1 MEKIN
6 EILNYAVGD
15 FTVGKILSAV
25 VVFVVCYVVLRILM
39 RLFTR
44 LLGHVHM
51 DNTLRKIVLGAIKL
65 LLYFIVA
72 MVVIDTLGVSV
83 TSLLA
88 AFSVVGLAASL
99 AVQDSLSNLASG
111 IMLLVTKPFKIG
123 DYVEIDDVGGT
134 VQMISLIHTRITTID
149 NKMIYV
155 PNSKIIA
162 AKIVNYTQQEKRR
175 VDLEISASYDAP
187 IACVRQAL
195 LEAVAVVDLFTDT
208 PAPPF
213 AAVLSY
219 DDSSI
224 RYVVRAWVKTE
235 AYWDARFAL
244 LEQIKASFDKYG
256 VEMTYNHLNVH
267 MTRETAQEEPSK
279 K

>member
-1 MEKIN
+1 MDKIS
-6 EILNYAVGD
+6 EILNYSVGN

-25 VVFVVCYVVLRILM
+25 VVFVVCYLILRVMM

-44 LLGHVHM
+44 ILSRVNM
-51 DNTLRKIVLGAIKL
+51 DETLRKILLAAIKL
-65 LLYFIVA
+65 ILYFLLA

-123 DYVEIDDVGGT
+123 DYVEIDEVSGT
-134 VQMISLIHTRITTID
+134 VKMISLIHTRITTID

-162 AKIVNYTQQEKRR
+162 TKIVNYTQQEKRR

-187 IACVRQAL
+187 IETVRQSL
-195 LEAVAVVDLFTDT
+195 LEAVSAVGLFSDT

-213 AAVLSY
+213 AAVLSF
-219 DDSSI
+219 DESSI

-235 AYWDARFAL
+235 QYWDAYFAL
-244 LEQIKASFDKYG
+244 LEQIKAAFDKNG

-267 MTRETAQEEPSK
+267 MVKE
-279 K
+279 

>member
-1 MEKIN
+1 MDKIS
-6 EILNYAVGD
+6 EILNYSVGN

-25 VVFVVCYVVLRILM
+25 VVFVVCYLILRVMM

-44 LLGHVHM
+44 ILSRVNM
-51 DNTLRKIVLGAIKL
+51 DETLRKILLAAIKL
-65 LLYFIVA
+65 ILYFLLA

-123 DYVEIDDVGGT
+123 DYVEIDDVSGT
-134 VQMISLIHTRITTID
+134 VKMISLIHTRITTID

-162 AKIVNYTQQEKRR
+162 TKIVNYTQQEKRR

-187 IACVRQAL
+187 IETVRQSL
-195 LEAVAVVDLFTDT
+195 LEAVSAVGLFSDT

-213 AAVLSY
+213 AAVLSF
-219 DDSSI
+219 DESSI

-235 AYWDARFAL
+235 QYWDAHFAL
-244 LEQIKASFDKYG
+244 LEQIKTAFDKNG

-267 MTRETAQEEPSK
+267 MVKE
-279 K
+279 

>member
-1 MEKIN
+1 MEKISA
-6 EILNYAVGD
+6 ILNYSIGN

-25 VVFVVCYVVLRILM
+25 VVFVVCYLLLRILM
-39 RLFTR
+39 RVFDR
-44 LLGHVHM
+44 IFQRVSM
-51 DNTLRKIVLGAIKL
+51 DETLKKILRAAVKVV
-65 LLYFIVA
+65 LYFVTA
-72 MVVIDTLGVSV
+72 MIVIDTLGVSV

-123 DYVEIDDVGGT
+123 DYVDIDDVSGT
-134 VQMISLIHTRITTID
+134 VKMISLIHTRITTID

-162 AKIVNYTQQEKRR
+162 TKIINYTQQEKRR

-187 IACVRQAL
+187 IATVRQSL
-195 LEAVAVVDLFTDT
+195 LDAVAAVGLFTDT

-219 DDSSI
+219 DESSI

-235 AYWDARFAL
+235 QYWDAHFAL
-244 LEQIKASFDKYG
+244 LEQIKTAFDKNG

-267 MTRETAQEEPSK
+267 MVKE
-279 K
+279 

>member
-1 MEKIN
+1 MDKIS
-6 EILNYAVGD
+6 EILNYSVGN

-25 VVFVVCYVVLRILM
+25 VVFVVCYLILRVLM

-44 LLGHVHM
+44 ILSCVNM
-51 DNTLRKIVLGAIKL
+51 DETLRKILLAAIKL
-65 LLYFIVA
+65 ILYFLLA

-123 DYVEIDDVGGT
+123 DYVEIDDVSGT
-134 VQMISLIHTRITTID
+134 VKMISLIHTRITTID

-162 AKIVNYTQQEKRR
+162 TKIVNYTQQEKRR

-187 IACVRQAL
+187 IETVRQSL
-195 LEAVAVVDLFTDT
+195 LEAVSAVGLFSDT

-213 AAVLSY
+213 AAVLSF
-219 DDSSI
+219 DESSI

-235 AYWDARFAL
+235 QYWDAYFAL
-244 LEQIKASFDKYG
+244 LEQIKIAFDKNG

-267 MTRETAQEEPSK
+267 MVKE
-279 K
+279 

>member
-1 MEKIN
+1 MDKIS
-6 EILNYAVGD
+6 EILNYSVGN

-25 VVFVVCYVVLRILM
+25 VVFVVCYLILRVLM

-44 LLGHVHM
+44 ILSRVNM
-51 DNTLRKIVLGAIKL
+51 DETLRKILLAAIKL
-65 LLYFIVA
+65 ILYFLLA

-123 DYVEIDDVGGT
+123 DYVEIDEVSGT
-134 VQMISLIHTRITTID
+134 VKMISLIHTRITTID

-162 AKIVNYTQQEKRR
+162 TKIVNYTQQEKRR

-187 IACVRQAL
+187 IETVRQSL
-195 LEAVAVVDLFTDT
+195 LEAVSAVGLFSDT

-213 AAVLSY
+213 AAVLSF
-219 DDSSI
+219 DESSI

-235 AYWDARFAL
+235 QYWDAYFAL
-244 LEQIKASFDKYG
+244 LEQIKAAFDKNG

-267 MTRETAQEEPSK
+267 MVKE
-279 K
+279 

>member
-1 MEKIN
+1 MDKIS
-6 EILNYAVGD
+6 EILNYSVGN

-25 VVFVVCYVVLRILM
+25 VVFVVCYLILRVLM

-44 LLGHVHM
+44 ILSRVNM
-51 DNTLRKIVLGAIKL
+51 DETLRKILLAAIKL
-65 LLYFIVA
+65 ILYFLLA

-123 DYVEIDDVGGT
+123 DYVEIDEVSGT
-134 VQMISLIHTRITTID
+134 VKMISLIHTRITTID

-162 AKIVNYTQQEKRR
+162 TKIVNYTQQEKRR

-187 IACVRQAL
+187 IETVRQSL
-195 LEAVAVVDLFTDT
+195 LEAVSAVGLFSDT

-213 AAVLSY
+213 AAVLSFGE
-219 DDSSI
+219 SSI

-235 AYWDARFAL
+235 QYWDAYFAL
-244 LEQIKASFDKYG
+244 LEQIKAAFDKNG

-267 MTRETAQEEPSK
+267 MVKE
-279 K
+279 

>member
-1 MEKIN
+1 MDKIS
-6 EILNYAVGD
+6 EILKYSGGN

-25 VVFVVCYVVLRILM
+25 VVFVVCYLILRVLM

-44 LLGHVHM
+44 ILSRVYM
-51 DNTLRKIVLGAIKL
+51 DETLRKILLAAIKL
-65 LLYFIVA
+65 ILYFLLA

-123 DYVEIDDVGGT
+123 DYVEIDEVSGT
-134 VQMISLIHTRITTID
+134 VKMISLIHTRITTID

-162 AKIVNYTQQEKRR
+162 TKIVNYTQQEKRR
-175 VDLEISASYDAP
+175 VD
-187 IACVRQAL
+187 
-195 LEAVAVVDLFTDT
+195 
-208 PAPPF
+208 
-213 AAVLSY
+213 
-219 DDSSI
+219 
-224 RYVVRAWVKTE
+224 
-235 AYWDARFAL
+235 
-244 LEQIKASFDKYG
+244 
-256 VEMTYNHLNVH
+256 
-267 MTRETAQEEPSK
+267 
-279 K
+279 

>member
-1 MEKIN
+1 METIS
-6 EILNYAVGD
+6 EILNYSVGN

-25 VVFVVCYVVLRILM
+25 VVFVVCYLILRVMM

-44 LLGHVHM
+44 ILSRVNM
-51 DNTLRKIVLGAIKL
+51 DETLRKILLAAIKL
-65 LLYFIVA
+65 ILYFLLA

-123 DYVEIDDVGGT
+123 DYVEIDDVSGT
-134 VQMISLIHTRITTID
+134 VKMISLIHTRITTID

-162 AKIVNYTQQEKRR
+162 TKIVNYTQQEKRR

-187 IACVRQAL
+187 IETVRQSL
-195 LEAVAVVDLFTDT
+195 LEAVSAVGLFSDT

-213 AAVLSY
+213 AAVLSF
-219 DDSSI
+219 DESSI

-235 AYWDARFAL
+235 QYWDAYFAL
-244 LEQIKASFDKYG
+244 LEQIKIAFDQNG

-267 MTRETAQEEPSK
+267 MVKE
-279 K
+279 